1 MTTLIIIGATI
12 VLLTTFILCGLL
24 IRWAVA
30 KFAKPVPIDRIS
42 TSMNWQSIYA
52 LAIAFALIA
61 MAFFAPFLFTRNSA
75 TEEFDFTKTG
85 AIGDT
90 IGGLMNPF
98 IALAGVIVTGLAFY
112 MQYRANLLQRDLFNI
127 QSKNDKDSFE
137 EEIKLNKE
145 QFQQQILS
153 QERQNKIQQF
163 EAQFYEMV
171 RLHKENVN
179 EIEIPAKR
187 RVSEAWPFQY
197 ESHTVTKRN
206 AFLEF
211 KKEFETILSQIPQ
224 CELKEINQETIKEAY
239 GYFFWGLG
247 KDYLEAEDQVSA
259 QLHQDDKSLANILSK
274 LKNHQFDRQHDIN
287 SNLYFNI
294 IAFEGHSG
302 ILGHY
307 FRHLYHTV
315 KFVVEQKDDFLSY
328 KKKIKYLKVLRAQL
342 SNYEQIMMFYNWVAG
357 YGGTWENDE
366 NRYFTEYKMIHNL
379 WYKDMLDNTF
389 INGKVDELRQKPV
402 VLRKKSRMYE
412 IDEI

>member
-1 MTTLIIIGATI
+1 
-12 VLLTTFILCGLL
+12 
-24 IRWAVA
+24 
-30 KFAKPVPIDRIS
+30 
-42 TSMNWQSIYA
+42 
-52 LAIAFALIA
+52 
-61 MAFFAPFLFTRNSA
+61 MAFFAPFLFTRDSA
-75 TEEFDFTKTG
+75 TEDFDFTQTG

-112 MQYRANLLQRDLFNI
+112 MQYRANLLQRELFNI
-127 QSKNDKDSFE
+127 QSKNDKESFE

-153 QERQNKIQQF
+153 QEKQNKIQQF
-163 EAQFYEMV
+163 ESQFYEMV

-187 RVSEAWPFQY
+187 NISEGRPFRF

-211 KKEFETILSQIPQ
+211 KKEFETILKQIPK
-224 CELKEINQETIKEAY
+224 CELREINQETIKEAY

-247 KDYLEAEDQVSA
+247 EEHLESEDQVAA
-259 QLHQDDKSLANILSK
+259 QLHHDDNSLSNILSK
-274 LKNHQFDRQHDIN
+274 LKNHQFASRHDSN
-287 SNLYFNI
+287 SNLNFNI
-294 IAFEGHSG
+294 VAFEGHSG

-315 KFVVEQKDDFLSY
+315 KFVVDQKDDFLSY
-328 KKKIKYLKVLRAQL
+328 KNKIKYLKVLRAQL
-342 SNYEQIMMFYNWVAG
+342 SNYEQIMLFYNWLAG
-357 YGGTWENDE
+357 YGESWENDE

-379 WYKDMLDNTF
+379 WFKDMLNNTF
-389 INGKVDELRQKPV
+389 INEKIDELRQKPV
-402 VLRKKSRMYE
+402 LLRKKSRMYE
-412 IDEI
+412 IDGK

>member
-1 MTTLIIIGATI
+1 
-12 VLLTTFILCGLL
+12 
-24 IRWAVA
+24 
-30 KFAKPVPIDRIS
+30 
-42 TSMNWQSIYA
+42 MNWQSIYA